1 MTMKILIGYDGSE
14 CAMAAIEDLRRAGLP
29 ERAEAN
35 ILTVADVWLP
45 PTPEPARSEAEPA
58 LLPAVL
64 AARTLATQA
73 VEDAKALSHDG
84 AARVRACFP
93 EWTVTA
99 EAMAESPYWALIK
112 RSQGEQWRPDLLV
125 VGSHG
130 RSLAGR
136 LVMGSVSQMALHHAP
151 CSVRVGRS
159 HLPFSEGM
167 SVRIVVGV
175 DGSPE
180 AAAAIRAVARRNW
193 PAGSEATV
201 VAAADMRLATSV
213 VGFFSPGDDALM
225 WARRAADEAADELRA
240 VGLAVTSVVVEGD
253 PKRVLVAVAAERGA
267 HCIFV
272 GAQGLG
278 RLDRFLIGSVSS
290 AVAARAHCSVE
301 VIRRADPD

>member
-1 MTMKILIGYDGSE
+1 MTMKILIGFDGSD
-14 CAMAAIEDLRRAGLP
+14 CAIAAIEDLRRAGLP
-29 ERAEAN
+29 DHADASV
-35 ILTVADVWLP
+35 LTIADVWLP

-58 LLPAVL
+58 LLPAVS
-64 AARTLATQA
+64 AARALATQA
-73 VEDAKALSHDG
+73 VEDARVRSHDG
-84 AARVRACFP
+84 AARVQACFP

-99 EAMAESPYWALIK
+99 EAIAESPYWALIK
-112 RSQGEQWRPDLLV
+112 WSEREHWQPDLLV

-136 LVMGSVSQMALHHAP
+136 LVLGSVSQMALQHAR
-151 CSVRVGRS
+151 CSVRIGRS
-159 HLPFSEGM
+159 HLPSSDGT

-180 AAAAIRAVARRNW
+180 AAAAIQAVARRNW
-193 PAGSEATV
+193 PAGSVATV
-201 VAAADMRLATSV
+201 VAAADLRLATSV
-213 VGFFSPGDDALM
+213 VGLFSPGDDALI

-240 VGLAVTSVVVEGD
+240 VGLAVSSAVVEGD

-301 VIRRADPD
+301 VIRRANPV